1 MERISVVAYKLDL
14 PDGAHIHLVVHVS
27 QLKPFVSRSTVVS
40 NFYLDWWILPRM
52 ACSQRRSWIIGR

>member
-1 MERISVVAYKLDL
+1 LDL

-40 NFYLDWWILPRM
+40 NSLPRLVDLT
-52 ACSQRRSWIIGR
+52 

>member
-1 MERISVVAYKLDL
+1 VMERISVVAYKLDL

-40 NFYLDWWILPRM
+40 NSLPRLVDLT
-52 ACSQRRSWIIGR
+52 